1 MELLQTDDVL
11 DSGAE
16 VNQYLTFMLDSEEY
30 GVDILKVQEIRGW
43 EEATKIPN
51 SRDFMLGVINLRG
64 SVVPIVDLRKRFELS
79 DTEFSKVTV
88 MILVKVTHNDN
99 QRTIGMVVDS
109 VSDVYTV
116 AEKDLNP
123 APDIGGAIGSN
134 FVKGLATVDDKMII
148 LLDIDRL
155 INVGVLEDIDA
166 AEKQVTP

>member
-155 INVGVLEDIDA
+155 TNVGVLEDIDA